1 MYNGVGPAAAANKF
15 EFSCLDMRSPRMLI
29 NSLRSKTKNLDIK
42 DPGEPE
48 TLHKEALGHA
58 LVLGISCPNLRNNKI
73 DMHN

>member
-1 MYNGVGPAAAANKF
+1 MVW
-15 EFSCLDMRSPRMLI
+15 D
-29 NSLRSKTKNLDIK
+29 LRQQQIYLDIK

-73 DMHN
+73 DIHN

>member
-1 MYNGVGPAAAANKF
+1 VQPTNV
-15 EFSCLDMRSPRMLI
+15 I

-73 DMHN
+73 DIHN